1 MPAIA
6 QRIGSAP
13 WPVWRESLGVHK
25 VKFIPYPKPRV
36 VRWYHQGLKRLTLWE
51 TRRCALKANGRR
63 TAAHTAKLVLHTL
76 IFDFYNF
83 RTGQLDPSYEA
94 IAAKAGVGRASV
106 ARSLALLKR
115 LGLIDWIRRCFGKT
129 DADGHYQLE
138 QDTNAYR
145 LVPSSEWSEPA
156 GDTTPPPKGDA
167 WGAKPPL
174 PDLFA
179 QADLDDRDAAAAGVS
194 AGDRQRRKIAVLE
207 SDPNDWLAAMKARAL
222 RRDLPPIAADSNGV
236 RPPTQDPDLN
246 ELLRSIL
253 LAARASKDAKKS

>member
-1 MPAIA
+1 MPEIA
-6 QRIGSAP
+6 QGIGAAP

-76 IFDFYNF
+76 VFDFYNF

-94 IAAKAGVGRASV
+94 IAAKTGVGRATV
-106 ARSLALLKR
+106 ARGLALLRR
-115 LGLIDWIRRCFGKT
+115 LGLIDWIRRCFGRI
-129 DADGHYQLE
+129 DEVGRYQLE

-145 LVPSSEWSEPA
+145 LVPSTEWSEPVVE
-156 GDTTPPPKGDA
+156 TIPTPEGEA
-167 WGAKPPL
+167 WGARPPL

-179 QADLDDRDAAAAGVS
+179 QMDLEDRDAAAAGVS

-222 RRDLPPIAADSNGV
+222 RRELPLRPIDGSGT
-236 RPPTQDPDLN
+236 PTPVQDPDLN

-253 LAARASKDAKKS
+253 LAARASKDGKKS

>member
-1 MPAIA
+1 MAAIA

-25 VKFIPYPKPRV
+25 VKFIPYPKPKV
-36 VRWYHQGLKRLTLWE
+36 VRWYHHGLKRLTLWE

-94 IAAKAGVGRASV
+94 IAAKAAVGRATV
-106 ARSLALLKR
+106 ARSLALLRR
-115 LGLIDWIRRCFGKT
+115 LGLIDWIRRCFGQI
-129 DADGHYQLE
+129 DAEGRYQLE

-145 LVPSSEWSEPA
+145 LVPPSEWSEPA
-156 GDTTPPPKGDA
+156 ADATPIPEGEA
-167 WGAKPPL
+167 WGSQPSL

-179 QADLDDRDAAAAGVS
+179 QAALDDRDAAAAGVS
-194 AGDRQRRKIAVLE
+194 TDDRRRRKIAILE
-207 SDPNDWLAAMKARAL
+207 SDPNDSLARMKARLL
-222 RRDLPPIAADSNGV
+222 RRELPQIPIEARGAPAPG
-236 RPPTQDPDLN
+236 QDPDWQ

>member
-25 VKFIPYPKPRV
+25 VKFIPYPKPKV
-36 VRWYHQGLKRLTLWE
+36 VHWYHQGLKRLTLWE

-76 IFDFYNF
+76 VFDFYNF

-94 IAAKAGVGRASV
+94 IAARAGVGRATV
-106 ARSLALLKR
+106 ARGLALLKR
-115 LGLIDWIRRCFGKT
+115 LGLIDWIRRCFGQT
-129 DADGHYQLE
+129 DADGRYQLE

-145 LVPSSEWSEPA
+145 LVPPSEWSEPA
-156 GDTTPPPKGDA
+156 ADATPAPDGEA
-167 WGAKPPL
+167 WGARPPL

-179 QADLDDRDAAAAGVS
+179 QAELEDRDAAAAGAS
-194 AGDRQRRKIAVLE
+194 TSDRRRRKIAVLE
-207 SDPNDWLAAMKARAL
+207 SDPNDWLAAIKARAL
-222 RRDLPPIAADSNGV
+222 RRELPQIPIDASGTAA
-236 RPPTQDPDLN
+236 PAQDPDWN

-253 LAARASKDAKKS
+253 LAARASKDAKKP

>member
-6 QRIGSAP
+6 QGIGSAP

-25 VKFIPYPKPRV
+25 VKFIPYPKPKV
-36 VRWYHQGLKRLTLWE
+36 VRWYHQGLKRLTVWE

-94 IAAKAGVGRASV
+94 IAAKAGVGRATV
-106 ARSLALLKR
+106 ARGLTLLKR
-115 LGLIDWIRRCFGKT
+115 LGLIDWIRRCFGRT
-129 DADGHYQLE
+129 DADGRYQLE

-145 LVPSSEWSEPA
+145 LVASSEWSEPEA
-156 GDTTPPPKGDA
+156 GTTPAPEGEA
-167 WGAKPPL
+167 WGSQQPL
-174 PDLFA
+174 PDLFV
-179 QADLDDRDAAAAGVS
+179 QAELDDLDAAAAGAS
-194 AGDRQRRKIAVLE
+194 AADRRCRKIGVLE

-222 RRDLPPIAADSNGV
+222 RRELPTTPLDGLPAEPRQQDADW
-236 RPPTQDPDLN
+236 QD
-246 ELLRSIL
+246 LLRGIF
-253 LAARASKDAKKS
+253 LAARAAKDAKKP